1 MASEGLRPRSRCL
14 SLCPPAGGGHTGEPR
29 TPWRSPRRSP
39 RRLPAR
45 NPGKGPA
52 ARGAT
57 PSGTPERDPERG
69 YSSPLMASVSAS
81 WPSSEGSRLRA
92 IASRSGPAWSR
103 LAPPLGIAPLYQRT
117 PLHLLSSPN
126 PLPGC
131 PTSVTGVPNKDHC
144 VQRPVARSKHDQ
156 PTRINGP

>member
-1 MASEGLRPRSRCL
+1 MSLSMPPGGRGPHGRTADALALAPALAPALAGPKPREGPGCSRR
-14 SLCPPAGGGHTGEPR
+14 H
-29 TPWRSPRRSP
+29 
-39 RRLPAR
+39 
-45 NPGKGPA
+45 
-52 ARGAT
+52 
-57 PSGTPERDPERG
+57 PERDSRAGPRAGLQQPPHGLGER
-69 YSSPLMASVSAS
+69 LVAL
-81 WPSSEGSRLRA
+81 LRGLA
-92 IASRSGPAWSR
+92 PAGHREQVRSR